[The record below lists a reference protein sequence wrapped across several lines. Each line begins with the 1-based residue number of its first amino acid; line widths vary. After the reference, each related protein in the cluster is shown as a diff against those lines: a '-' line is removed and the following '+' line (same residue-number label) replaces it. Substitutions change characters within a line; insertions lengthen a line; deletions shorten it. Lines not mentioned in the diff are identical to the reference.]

1 MSRNK
6 SILEILRILIL
17 LIITQSFIL
26 TGCKTKKD
34 ETITLVE
41 LLQIKIY
48 NIFFQLNHK
57 M

>member
-1 MSRNK
+1 MSRKK
-6 SILEILRILIL
+6 SILKILGILIL
-17 LIITQSFIL
+17 LIITQGFIL

-34 ETITLVE
+34 GTITPVE
-41 LLQIKIY
+41 LFEIKTY